1 MKRLEDGPQV
11 LRNAAKRQQENFKG
25 TANRGGERGLWVK
38 EAEEGNGRRGEA
50 NGEGRRTAGIIAIT
64 AAVVAAGFHQS
75 CGVKSICIGLWN
87 GEGRRNKFEH
97 SGKPPQIGWPFCCVR
112 TGVGLIEPNS
122 CAR

>member
-1 MKRLEDGPQV
+1 MDPRFYVMRQNGSKKTSRAPQT
-11 LRNAAKRQQENFKG
+11 K
-25 TANRGGERGLWVK
+25 GERGLWVK

-87 GEGRRNKFEH
+87 GEGRRNKFEQF
-97 SGKPPQIGWPFCCVR
+97 GE
-112 TGVGLIEPNS
+112 TTPNWL
-122 CAR
+122 AILLRPNGGGID